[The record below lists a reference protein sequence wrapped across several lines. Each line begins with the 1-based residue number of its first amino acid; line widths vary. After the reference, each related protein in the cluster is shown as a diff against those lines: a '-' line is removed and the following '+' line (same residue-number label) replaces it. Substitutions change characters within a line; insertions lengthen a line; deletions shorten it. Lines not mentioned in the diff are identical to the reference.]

1 MWEVVGG
8 MGAYLSPNPIFTI
21 VEYPLGF
28 LNSVGAKLPDYV
40 GAQLPDYPRFICFQ
54 V

>member
-1 MWEVVGG
+1 MWEDVGA

-40 GAQLPDYPRFICFQ
+40 GAQLPDYPWLLIYDF
-54 V
+54 